1 MKIREDPCTNNSERT
16 LKETCAIK
24 ETRKSLAEELIT
36 ANISKIVDAGGLA
49 GAATLVWQ
57 DGKVIQ
63 SAGVGWRDK
72 ESGLPV
78 ERNTLFRIASMT
90 KPITST
96 AALMLLDEGRFELDD
111 PITRWAPEFSQ
122 MRVLRSP
129 TSALDQTVPA
139 ERLITF
145 EDLLTHRSG
154 LTYGD
159 WHSGPIAK
167 AHQEALGGTID
178 NDLLPDDWIA
188 RLAALPLIDQ
198 PGAAFHYG
206 HSTDLLGLLI
216 ARIEDAPLG
225 DVLKRRIFDP
235 LGMHETGFTVP
246 FEKQHRRAA
255 PYGFDEAGQLYKR
268 LAGPGDS
275 FLPER
280 PEGMAYVSGGQGLWS
295 TLDDYLAFARMF
307 LQAGSVDGVRLLQPK
322 TFARMTTNCLN
333 ENQLVKARTMINA
346 GHGFGLGVAVVID
359 PLKAGPQPC
368 GGGMGAVGWPGAF
381 GGWWRADPSNNS
393 VLLFLAHNML
403 ELEQLFEGIG
413 LGVYE
418 AIAQFQS
425 QAASLLR

>member
-1 MKIREDPCTNNSERT
+1 MG
-16 LKETCAIK
+16 
-24 ETRKSLAEELIT
+24 EELIT
-36 ANISKIVDAGGLA
+36 APISKIVAAGILA
-49 GAATLVWQ
+49 GAAMLVWH
-57 DGKVIQ
+57 DEKVIQ
-63 SAGVGWRDK
+63 AAEVGWRDVELK
-72 ESGLPV
+72 LPI

-96 AALMLLDEGRFELDD
+96 LALMLFDEGRFALND

-122 MRVLRSP
+122 MRVLRSS
-129 TSALDQTVPA
+129 TGTLDQTDPA

-167 AHQEALGGTID
+167 AFKDVLGGTID
-178 NDLLPDDWIA
+178 SEVLPDDWIA
-188 RLAALPLIDQ
+188 RLATLPLIDQ

-216 ARIEDAPLG
+216 ARMENAPLG

-235 LGMHETGFTVP
+235 LGMNDTGFTVP

-255 PYGFDEAGQLYKR
+255 AYGFDDAGQLCKR
-268 LAGPGDS
+268 LTGPGDS
-275 FLPER
+275 FLPQR

-295 TLDDYLAFARMF
+295 TVDDYLTFARMF
-307 LQAGSVDGVRLLQPK
+307 LGEGTVDDVRLLQPETLK
-322 TFARMTTNCLN
+322 LMMTNCLN
-333 ENQLVKARTMINA
+333 ETQLVKARGMLNA
-346 GHGFGLGVAVVID
+346 GHGFGLGVAMVLD

-368 GGGMGAVGWPGAF
+368 GGGLGAVGWPGAF

-393 VLLFLAHNML
+393 VLIFLAHNMV

-413 LGVYE
+413 QG
-418 AIAQFQS
+418 AFDAMTRFQA